1 MSFPLSGKEDDEI
14 QAKDPLNYD
23 DQHGNVEDTVSRYLS
38 KKKKK
43 KEKKK
48 KKQGRREAKGKRE
61 KREQERV

>member
-43 KEKKK
+43 RKEKEEET
-48 KKQGRREAKGKRE
+48 GE
-61 KREQERV
+61 KRG